1 MPTEGLTRVL
11 RTCWE
16 SYVSDGVR
24 GAAPAVVVKI
34 GRQVDAAIGE
44 IVRRDLGENVRVEVI
59 KQPNSHM
66 SSALRL

>member
-1 MPTEGLTRVL
+1 MSVTESAVL
-11 RTCWE
+11 P
-16 SYVSDGVR
+16 
-24 GAAPAVVVKI
+24 PAVVVKI